1 MRRDGCPEFL
11 RRPALRI
18 AASRVSVATVRPGNP
33 IGSQSL
39 SLSGSGTVLVP
50 SLFGRQQISIIS
62 GLWRNRPA
70 GIDVFP
76 EHRRET
82 HAGMATIVGKLARE
96 LGVASAQPSERLA
109 GRVESNNASAHANA
123 AMERY
128 AQGDESAFASV
139 YDSVAPRVHAYLLR
153 QSRDRVIADDLLQ
166 QTLLQ
171 MHRKRGTYAIGLPV
185 LPWAFA
191 IARRLYIDECRRR
204 KTDALWSA
212 RDVGEDDRLAWA
224 LPDDEVASREAARL
238 VEAEL
243 ARMPGNQRAAFE
255 LLKVDGLSHQE
266 AAQVLGTTVSAVK
279 LRAFRA
285 YAAIRAVLGRPLE
298 PAASVKQRRQA

>member
-1 MRRDGCPEFL
+1 M
-11 RRPALRI
+11 
-18 AASRVSVATVRPGNP
+18 AAIVA
-33 IGSQSL
+33 
-39 SLSGSGTVLVP
+39 
-50 SLFGRQQISIIS
+50 
-62 GLWRNRPA
+62 
-70 GIDVFP
+70 
-76 EHRRET
+76 
-82 HAGMATIVGKLARE
+82 KLAQG
-96 LGVASAQPSERLA
+96 LGVGSALPSERVA
-109 GRVESNNASAHANA
+109 ARAPANIGGEQANA

-139 YDSVAPRVHAYLLR
+139 YDSVAPRVHAYLIR
-153 QSRDRVIADDLLQ
+153 QTRDRVIADDLLQ

-171 MHRKRGTYAIGLPV
+171 IHRKRGTYAAGLPV

-212 RDVGEDDRLAWA
+212 RDVGEGDRQAWL
-224 LPDDEVASREAARL
+224 LPDDEVASRQAVRL

-243 ARMPGNQRAAFE
+243 ARMPGNQRVAFE

-266 AAQVLGTTVSAVK
+266 AAQMLGTTVGAVK

-285 YAAIRAVLGRPLE
+285 YSAIRSVLGHPLE
-298 PAASVKQRRQA
+298 PSASVKQRHEA

>member
-1 MRRDGCPEFL
+1 M
-11 RRPALRI
+11 
-18 AASRVSVATVRPGNP
+18 T
-33 IGSQSL
+33 
-39 SLSGSGTVLVP
+39 
-50 SLFGRQQISIIS
+50 
-62 GLWRNRPA
+62 
-70 GIDVFP
+70 
-76 EHRRET
+76 
-82 HAGMATIVGKLARE
+82 TIVGKLVQGLVVKA
-96 LGVASAQPSERLA
+96 AQPSATVSPRA
-109 GRVESNNASAHANA
+109 AASSESEQANA

-139 YDSVAPRVHAYLLR
+139 YDSVAPRVHAYLIR
-153 QSRDRVIADDLLQ
+153 QTRDRVIADDLLQ

-171 MHRKRGTYAIGLPV
+171 MHRKRGTYAAGLPV

-224 LPDDEVASREAARL
+224 LPDDEVASREAVRL

-243 ARMPGNQRAAFE
+243 RRMPGNQRVAFE

-266 AAQVLGTTVSAVK
+266 AAQMLGTTVSAVK

-285 YAAIRAVLGRPLE
+285 YAAIRSALGRPLDT
-298 PAASVKQRRQA
+298 AAAVKQRREA

>member
-1 MRRDGCPEFL
+1 MIDGRTLATQLSKLLENSRATVQHYAVRGSAFRLPIF
-11 RRPALRI
+11 RPADRAPGTFLHERTPLELFSKLDVTTGVRLRI
-18 AASRVSVATVRPGNP
+18 A
-33 IGSQSL
+33 
-39 SLSGSGTVLVP
+39 
-50 SLFGRQQISIIS
+50 S
-62 GLWRNRPA
+62 GLHGGNRC
-70 GIDVFP
+70 
-76 EHRRET
+76 
-82 HAGMATIVGKLARE
+82 MATFAGKIAQDM
-96 LGVASAQPSERLA
+96 GASAARQFERVIPSAAVQSSTER
-109 GRVESNNASAHANA
+109 ANS

-139 YDSVAPRVHAYLLR
+139 YDAVAPRVHAYLIR
-153 QSRDRVIADDLLQ
+153 QARDRAIADDLLQ

-171 MHRKRGTYAIGLPV
+171 INRKRGTYVAGLPV

-212 RDVGEDDRLAWA
+212 RDVGEDDQRAWA
-224 LPDDEVASREAARL
+224 QPDDEVATREAARL

-243 ARMPGNQRAAFE
+243 LRMPGNQRVAFE

-266 AAQVLGTTVSAVK
+266 AAEALGTTVNAVK

-285 YAAIRAVLGRPLE
+285 YTAIRTVLGCPLAP
-298 PAASVKQRRQA
+298 PAVGK

>member
-1 MRRDGCPEFL
+1 
-11 RRPALRI
+11 
-18 AASRVSVATVRPGNP
+18 
-33 IGSQSL
+33 
-39 SLSGSGTVLVP
+39 
-50 SLFGRQQISIIS
+50 
-62 GLWRNRPA
+62 
-70 GIDVFP
+70 
-76 EHRRET
+76 
-82 HAGMATIVGKLARE
+82 
-96 LGVASAQPSERLA
+96 
-109 GRVESNNASAHANA
+109 
-123 AMERY
+123 MERY

-139 YDSVAPRVHAYLLR
+139 YDSVAPRVHAYLIR
-153 QSRDRVIADDLLQ
+153 QTHDRAIADDLLQ

-171 MHRKRGTYAIGLPV
+171 MHRKRGTYATGLPV

-212 RDVGEDDRLAWA
+212 RAVGEDDRQAWA
-224 LPDDEVASREAARL
+224 LPDDELASLEAARL

-243 ARMPGNQRAAFE
+243 ARMPGNQRVAFE

-285 YAAIRAVLGRPLE
+285 YSAIRSVLGHPLE
-298 PAASVKQRRQA
+298 PTVKARREA

>member
-1 MRRDGCPEFL
+1 
-11 RRPALRI
+11 
-18 AASRVSVATVRPGNP
+18 
-33 IGSQSL
+33 
-39 SLSGSGTVLVP
+39 
-50 SLFGRQQISIIS
+50 
-62 GLWRNRPA
+62 
-70 GIDVFP
+70 
-76 EHRRET
+76 
-82 HAGMATIVGKLARE
+82 MATIVGKFAQDLSV
-96 LGVASAQPSERLA
+96 VAAPPSERAARPAL
-109 GRVESNNASAHANA
+109 NNAHQQANA

-139 YDSVAPRVHAYLLR
+139 YDSVAPRVHSYLIR
-153 QSRDRVIADDLLQ
+153 QTRDRAIADDLLQ

-171 MHRKRGTYAIGLPV
+171 MHRKRGTYAAGLPV

-212 RDVGEDDRLAWA
+212 RDVGEDDRLAGA
-224 LPDDEVASREAARL
+224 LPDDEIASRETAQL

-243 ARMPGNQRAAFE
+243 ARMPGNQRVAFE

-266 AAQVLGTTVSAVK
+266 AAQILGTTVSAVK

-285 YAAIRAVLGRPLE
+285 YSAIRSVLGRPLE
-298 PAASVKQRRQA
+298 PTASVKSRREA

>member
-1 MRRDGCPEFL
+1 
-11 RRPALRI
+11 
-18 AASRVSVATVRPGNP
+18 V
-33 IGSQSL
+33 
-39 SLSGSGTVLVP
+39 VP
-50 SLFGRQQISIIS
+50 SASI
-62 GLWRNRPA
+62 R
-70 GIDVFP
+70 
-76 EHRRET
+76 
-82 HAGMATIVGKLARE
+82 
-96 LGVASAQPSERLA
+96 SEN
-109 GRVESNNASAHANA
+109 VQANF

-139 YDSVAPRVHAYLLR
+139 YDAVAPRVHAYLIR
-153 QSRDRVIADDLLQ
+153 QTRDRAMADDLLQ

-171 MHRKRGTYAIGLPV
+171 IHRKRGTYVAGLPV

-212 RDVGEDDRLAWA
+212 RDVGEDDRRAWA
-224 LPDDEVASREAARL
+224 LPDDEFATREAARL

-243 ARMPGNQRAAFE
+243 ARMPGNQRVAFE

-266 AAQVLGTTVSAVK
+266 AAQALGTTVSAVK

-285 YAAIRAVLGRPLE
+285 YSAIRAVLGCPLE
-298 PAASVKQRRQA
+298 SSASAK

>member
-1 MRRDGCPEFL
+1 MATTFGKL
-11 RRPALRI
+11 VQGLA
-18 AASRVSVATVRPGNP
+18 AASA
-33 IGSQSL
+33 
-39 SLSGSGTVLVP
+39 
-50 SLFGRQQISIIS
+50 
-62 GLWRNRPA
+62 A
-70 GIDVFP
+70 
-76 EHRRET
+76 
-82 HAGMATIVGKLARE
+82 
-96 LGVASAQPSERLA
+96 PSERVARHEGTGVA
-109 GRVESNNASAHANA
+109 GEQANA

-139 YDSVAPRVHAYLLR
+139 YDSVAPRVHAYLIR
-153 QSRDRVIADDLLQ
+153 QTRDRVIADDLLQ

-171 MHRKRGTYAIGLPV
+171 IHRKRGTYAAGLPV

-212 RDVGEDDRLAWA
+212 RDVVEDDRQACA
-224 LPDDEVASREAARL
+224 LPDDEIASRQAVRL

-243 ARMPGNQRAAFE
+243 ARMPGNQRVAFE

-266 AAQVLGTTVSAVK
+266 AAQMLGTTVGAVK

-285 YAAIRAVLGRPLE
+285 YSAIRSVLGRPLE
-298 PAASVKQRRQA
+298 PAASVRQRREA

>member
-1 MRRDGCPEFL
+1 M
-11 RRPALRI
+11 AAI
-18 AASRVSVATVRPGNP
+18 AQKFAQG
-33 IGSQSL
+33 
-39 SLSGSGTVLVP
+39 
-50 SLFGRQQISIIS
+50 FG
-62 GLWRNRPA
+62 
-70 GIDVFP
+70 
-76 EHRRET
+76 
-82 HAGMATIVGKLARE
+82 
-96 LGVASAQPSERLA
+96 ASAAHESDRASLRAARRGEGELA
-109 GRVESNNASAHANA
+109 SA

-139 YDSVAPRVHAYLLR
+139 YDSVAPRVHAYLIR
-153 QSRDRVIADDLLQ
+153 QTRDRAVADDLLQ

-171 MHRKRGTYAIGLPV
+171 IHRKRGTYVAGLPV

-212 RDVGEDDRLAWA
+212 RAVGEDDRQASA
-224 LPDDEVASREAARL
+224 LPDDEFATREAARL

-243 ARMPGNQRAAFE
+243 ARMPGNQRVAFE

-266 AAQVLGTTVSAVK
+266 AAQALGTTVNAVK

-285 YAAIRAVLGRPLE
+285 YSAIRAVLGCPLE
-298 PAASVKQRRQA
+298 PSTSS